1 MLNCLIH
8 HKKIYICLEYFGILT
23 HPNGG
28 GGEGEEEE
36 EEEEDKLESE
46 ERSNRGQCV

>member
-8 HKKIYICLEYFGILT
+8 HQKIYICLEYFGILT
-23 HPNGG
+23 HPN
-28 GGEGEEEE
+28 EGREEEE